1 MSKSSFT
8 SQEYVKEFG
17 EPTLSDLEE
26 ILNNKKMPDDEKLI
40 CIRGLIKIRRDL
52 DNK

>member
-26 ILNNKKMPDDEKLI
+26 VLNNKKMPADEKLI
-40 CIRGLIKIRRDL
+40 VIRGLIRIRREL
-52 DNK
+52 DKK